1 MRTLRRLWARISG
14 FAWVNSR
21 DAEIEREF
29 ESHLEMHIEDNIRS
43 GMAPDEARRQALLK
57 FGGMESVKESV
68 RHESRLLWLETLW
81 QDVRYSI
88 RGLRLNPGFAA
99 TAILSLALG
108 IGASVAI
115 FTVADNLLLRPLPYP
130 DASKLV
136 MIYEANR
143 RLDTQH
149 NTVSPANY
157 FDWKAQ
163 SSAFTAIGG
172 FFDKHV
178 SFGDGKRTEEIDAQ
192 AVSSDVLPLLGAQPV
207 RGRLFTNQEDAK
219 DAKSKGRLFT
229 NQTAE
234 ENVAIIS
241 YRLWQS
247 WFGGDDGIIGRQVQV
262 NARPFTVVG
271 VLAPDFY
278 FHRRACDIWL
288 PLGLKPAADLRKT
301 QGRWMWTIARI
312 KPGISLG
319 QARAEMGEIA
329 RRLETA
335 YPEFNTGWGVNV
347 EPLRDSLVSQVK
359 TSILI
364 LLGAVVLLLAVACA
378 NVAHLLLARYTARM
392 RELAVRGALG
402 ASPWRLVRQLLTESV
417 VLGAAG
423 GILGILLAWFA
434 VDQLIALAPKELTRS
449 VQVSFDL
456 RIVFFAIGLAFLTS
470 IVFGIVPAFLASRRN
485 PEEAL
490 HGEGRSNTGA
500 GNRLRSWLVVGE
512 IACSVALLAGAG
524 LLFRTL
530 IDLQAVNPG
539 IDAHN
544 VLTFRVNLPKARYS
558 DDAKITTFFRQAS
571 EELAH
576 LPDVRSASAV
586 SYLPFNGLAA
596 GTDIMIAGRPPA
608 KPGEGAGAIIR
619 TVLPNYFRTMG
630 IPLKQGRDFTPA
642 DDAADSPYRFI
653 VNDSFVRKY
662 FPDEPPLGH
671 QISADMDQNNP
682 FGEVIGVVGD
692 VKEGAVDQDPEPTVY
707 YVHSH
712 LAYGEM
718 VFVLRT
724 EQDPMQV
731 AASARKVIQGLDSE
745 LPVADVKTMASVVRS
760 TYARQQFSTV
770 LLSGFSLSALLLAA
784 IGLYGLL
791 SYSVMRRT
799 REIGVRV
806 ALGAEPESILCL
818 VVGSGVRLVAVGAII
833 GVTAALLLAGLMKSM
848 LYGVKA
854 RDPLTFLAAPALLLL
869 ISLIAAY
876 VPARRAAHVSPCE
889 ALRAE

>member
-1 MRTLRRLWARISG
+1 
-14 FAWVNSR
+14 
-21 DAEIEREF
+21 
-29 ESHLEMHIEDNIRS
+29 
-43 GMAPDEARRQALLK
+43 
-57 FGGMESVKESV
+57 
-68 RHESRLLWLETLW
+68 
-81 QDVRYSI
+81 
-88 RGLRLNPGFAA
+88 
-99 TAILSLALG
+99 
-108 IGASVAI
+108 
-115 FTVADNLLLRPLPYP
+115 
-130 DASKLV
+130 
-136 MIYEANR
+136 MIYEANQ
-143 RLDTQH
+143 RLGVDH
-149 NTVSPANY
+149 NVVSPANY

-163 SSAFTAIGG
+163 SSAFSAIGG
-172 FFDKHV
+172 FMDEHV
-178 SFGDGKRTEEIDAQ
+178 TFGDGKRTEEIDAQ
-192 AVSSDVLPLLGAQPV
+192 AVSSDVLSLLGAQPV
-207 RGRLFTNQEDAK
+207 RGRLFTYQEDAK

-229 NQTAE
+229 KQTAE

-247 WFGGDDGIIGRQVQV
+247 WFGGDDGIIGHQVRV
-262 NARPFTVVG
+262 NARPFTIVG
-271 VLAPDFY
+271 VLPPDFY

-312 KPGISLG
+312 KPEISLG

-329 RRLETA
+329 RRLQA
-335 YPEFNTGWGVNV
+335 DYPEFNTGWSVNV

-359 TSILI
+359 TSVLI
-364 LLGAVVLLLAVACA
+364 LLGAVFLLLAVACA
-378 NVAHLLLARYTARM
+378 NVAHLLLARHTARM

-417 VLGAAG
+417 VLGAAAG
-423 GILGILLAWFA
+423 VLGILLAWFG
-434 VDQLIALAPKELTRS
+434 VNRMVALAPKELTRS
-449 VQVSFDL
+449 VQVNFDL
-456 RIVFFAIGLAFLTS
+456 RIVFFAIALAFLTS

-485 PEEAL
+485 PEAAL

-558 DDAKITTFFRQAS
+558 EDAKIIAFFREAREQLS
-571 EELAH
+571 H
-576 LPDVRSASAV
+576 LPGVRSASAV

-596 GTDIMIAGRPPA
+596 GTDIAFAGRPAA
-608 KPGEGAGAIIR
+608 KPGEGAGAVIR
-619 TVLPNYFRTMG
+619 TVLPGYFRTMG

-653 VNDSFVRKY
+653 VNEALVRKY
-662 FPDEPPLGH
+662 FPDEVPLGH
-671 QISADMDQNNP
+671 QISADMDQKNP

-724 EQDPMQV
+724 KQDPMQV
-731 AASARKVIQGLDSE
+731 AVSARRVIQGLDSE
-745 LPVADVKTMASVVRS
+745 LPVADLKTMESVVRS

-791 SYSVMRRT
+791 SYSVIRRT

-806 ALGAEPESILCL
+806 ALGAEPQSILRL
-818 VVGSGVRLVAVGAII
+818 VVGSGVRLVAVGAIV
-833 GVTAALLLAGLMKSM
+833 GVAVALLLAGLMKSM

-869 ISLIAAY
+869 VSLIAAY
-876 VPARRAAHVSPCE
+876 LPARRAAHVSPCE